1 MTQPK
6 FAPILADDEVR
17 PTARLAPA
25 RPWKLHRPGEFLLS
39 NRPVGIGAGSPGP
52 DQGYAL
58 LLAEAFTDRLVLAD
72 GEHAEDV
79 IVGAVAIATRRA
91 SEFGRA
97 PVATDIELALV
108 YFGYLSEA
116 PADLVTF
123 RKTLFSGA
131 GHDYWEQRELARALP
146 SETLR
151 LSLDAVRQHPD
162 AWRELAASHS

>member
-25 RPWKLHRPGEFLLS
+25 RPWKLHRPGEFQLS
-39 NRPVGIGAGSPGP
+39 NRPVGIGAGTPGP

-58 LLAEAFTDRLVLAD
+58 RLAEAFVDRLVLAE
-72 GEHAEDV
+72 GEHTDDV

-91 SEFGRA
+91 AEFGRA
-97 PVATDIELALV
+97 PVATDIEIALA
-108 YFGYLSEA
+108 YFGFLDEA

-131 GHDYWEQRELARALP
+131 GHDYWEQRELAHAVP

-151 LSLDAVRQHPD
+151 LSLVEIREHPD
-162 AWRELAASHS
+162 AWRELAASRS